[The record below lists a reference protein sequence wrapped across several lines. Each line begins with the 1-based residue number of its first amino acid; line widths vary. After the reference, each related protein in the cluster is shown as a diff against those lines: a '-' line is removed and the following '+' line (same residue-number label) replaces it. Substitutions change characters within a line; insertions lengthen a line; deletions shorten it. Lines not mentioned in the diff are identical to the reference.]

1 MIRTSL
7 SIASG
12 LAAALVLV
20 SAPGAQAAVSAK
32 DAPSK
37 GDIVK
42 QFPELAD
49 GEFRTDKND
58 KVAQPGDTC
67 GTTALAKAKSAVAT
81 TGVSATG
88 QPVVQ
93 AGVAEVK
100 SSGQAKTYLA
110 SYKTYV
116 KKCAT
121 FTEPTTGATITTSLT
136 KAPKL
141 GQAALA
147 IVQETSI
154 AGAHQLLDQ
163 RARARRQAPRQR
175 RRHRRRPDRLVQH
188 QQAREGRRQ
197 EDEVT
202 PPAR

>member
-93 AGVAEVK
+93 AGVAEVR

-154 AGAHQLLDQ
+154 AGATSYSTSVLVRDGKRLASVVAIDD
-163 RARARRQAPRQR
+163 APIASSSINK
-175 RRHRRRPDRLVQH
+175 LAKV
-188 QQAREGRRQ
+188 A
-197 EDEVT
+197 
-202 PPAR
+202 AKKMK